1 MRTASLC
8 FLLLFLTACSTPE
21 PAAVP
26 TIDHTL
32 RAERAKAA
40 RAAADRIPDKSAATN
55 PRTRW
60 QWYYNTPNT
69 MFYDT
74 NGDGHCDKLVEDEAF
89 GTDGFRTV
97 KTDTDFDGRF
107 DTLLREGG
115 FAYSADK
122 RDIEE
127 AVPQIRVWRDSKSR

>member
-1 MRTASLC
+1 MEELLC
-8 FLLLFLTACSTPE
+8 GPPISSDQEDLQGIGPY
-21 PAAVP
+21 
-26 TIDHTL
+26 
-32 RAERAKAA
+32 R
-40 RAAADRIPDKSAATN
+40 
-55 PRTRW
+55 
-60 QWYYNTPNT
+60 NTPNT

-127 AVPQIRVWRDSKSR
+127 AVPQIRVWRDAKSR